1 MALEDTG
8 AGFGGGEGE
17 ACGEVGA
24 PVRGEAVARPEG
36 MTMSFPR
43 AAKTQAAMVAAV
55 KSEGAARLGE
65 MPISFKDVAFQK
77 CLMELQWTQSPS
89 RSLTREIL

>member
-1 MALEDTG
+1 
-8 AGFGGGEGE
+8 
-17 ACGEVGA
+17 
-24 PVRGEAVARPEG
+24 
-36 MTMSFPR
+36 
-43 AAKTQAAMVAAV
+43 V